1 MLQFGG
7 LLLRMRIIKLAIVK
21 LHRYIGG
28 DTSHRNDLEFPSTFE
43 FGGEFTSS
51 SDMH

>member
-7 LLLRMRIIKLAIVK
+7 LLLRMRIAKPGIVK

-28 DTSHRNDLEFPSTFE
+28 DTSHRNDLEFVAPIE
-43 FGGEFTSS
+43 RRIW
-51 SDMH
+51 